1 MRWFDRVKYVFGI
14 KPKIPQIFNAG
25 LDELREYN
33 RALTKTIDSLRREL
47 DEAKANAEFQ
57 HVQALDGFRQF
68 REAKEELEALKKQ
81 KGGG

>member
-14 KPKIPQIFNAG
+14 KPKMPVVLGEA
-25 LDELREYN
+25 LDELKDTQ
-33 RALTKTIDSLRREL
+33 RALVVTIDVLRREL
-47 DEAKANAEFQ
+47 DNAKADAEFQ

-81 KGGG
+81 EGGG